1 MNQDNMNEINQNE
14 DDKNAANMNQDDQD
28 QDEFLDRKEQ
38 ILNHNSAKNFK
49 EFNIENE
56 LKKLPAKPG
65 VYLMHDASD
74 EIIYVGKAIK
84 LCNRVRQYFQR
95 SKKPSAKI
103 EQMVSHVA
111 YFEYIVT
118 DSEMEALILE
128 CNLIKKHRPRY
139 NTMLMDDKAYPYIR
153 ITVDEDFPRV
163 MLAHKQ
169 VRDKSRYFGPYPSG
183 LAVKDT
189 LELVH
194 KLFGIRTCNRVL
206 PRDQGKE
213 RPCLN
218 YHIGQCMGPCQGYV
232 TKEEY
237 NKQIDR
243 VISLLNGNYVQLRK
257 ELEEKMKA
265 AAAELEF
272 ETAAKYRDLA
282 EGITKI
288 AQQQKIT
295 DSSSLNDR
303 DVIASAIEGTDAVVQ
318 VFFVR
323 EGKLIGRDHYH
334 VSVAGG
340 DTEADVLS
348 SFIKQY
354 YAGTPFLPGEIY
366 IPCELEDM
374 EIISSWLSKKRG
386 KKVELLVPK
395 RGRKEK
401 MLELAAQNAT
411 IVLRQDKDRIKREE
425 ERTTGALKEI
435 EGWLN
440 LPHIYRMEA
449 YDISNTSGMESVGS
463 MVVFEGGKPK
473 RNDYRKFKIRTVQ
486 GPNDYASMY
495 EVLTRRFERAIKN
508 KENSHNMSSQEY
520 KATVSQPQSQE
531 NSITADSFS
540 RLPDVIMM
548 DGGRGQ
554 VNMALEVLDKLG
566 LSIPVC
572 GMVKDDHHRTRG
584 LYYNNVELPID
595 THSEGFHLITRVQD
609 EAHRFAI
616 EYHKSLRG
624 KKEIHSILDDIPGIG
639 PKRRLALMRQFG
651 DIYAIREATVA
662 QLADVEGMNER
673 AAEAVYEFFRSS
685 REIT

>member
-1 MNQDNMNEINQNE
+1 MD
-14 DDKNAANMNQDDQD
+14 QDD
-28 QDEFLDRKEQ
+28 FLARKEQ
-38 ILNHNSAKNFK
+38 ILNRNSAKNFK

-103 EQMVSHVA
+103 EQMVSHIS

-237 NKQIDR
+237 GKQIDR

-272 ETAAKYRDLA
+272 EMAAKYRDLA
-282 EGITKI
+282 ESITKI

-303 DVIASAIEGTDAVVQ
+303 DVIASAIEGADAVVQ

-348 SFIKQY
+348 SFIEQY

-374 EIISSWLSKKRG
+374 EVIGSWLTKKRG
-386 KKVELLVPK
+386 KKVEILVPK

-401 MLELAAQNAT
+401 MLELAAQNAK

-435 EGWLN
+435 EKWLN
-440 LPHIYRMEA
+440 LAHINRIEA

-473 RNDYRKFKIRTVQ
+473 RNDYRKFRIKSVQ

-495 EVLTRRFERAIKN
+495 EVLTRRFERAK
-508 KENSHNMSSQEY
+508 
-520 KATVSQPQSQE
+520 VSEST
-531 NSITADSFS
+531 SDSFF

-554 VNMALEVLDKLG
+554 VNMALEVLKKLEM
-566 LSIPVC
+566 SIPVC

-609 EAHRFAI
+609 EAHRFTI

-651 DIYAIREATVA
+651 DINEIREATVA

-673 AAEAVYEFFRSS
+673 AAESVYEFFHSS
-685 REIT
+685 RTR

>member
-28 QDEFLDRKEQ
+28 QDELLDRKEQ

-374 EIISSWLSKKRG
+374 EIIGSWLSKKRG